1 MPITIKFTTECYEL
15 PKTRNKISKSTNETN
30 RLTISLLHLNLNKNQ
45 YLSMKNIKSLC
56 LVVIS
61 ILFGATGCIS
71 YPKSEEKNF
80 QLAGKNNCES
90 KAEIL
95 RYSTHHAYIQKRK
108 AIMFLIENMESRSFS
123 LNYDQR
129 QTSYNIN
136 YAEL

>member
-1 MPITIKFTTECYEL
+1 
-15 PKTRNKISKSTNETN
+15 
-30 RLTISLLHLNLNKNQ
+30 
-45 YLSMKNIKSLC
+45 MKNIKSLC

-80 QLAGKNNCES
+80 QLAGKHNCES